1 MKKYKITHLVSAEF
15 EATAIVNA
23 DEIDEKTN
31 DLKAYKKP
39 DSKFNFT
46 MLKGTES
53 ITRTITRT
61 MARTLTTAVKN
72 ELLTGQIRPIH
83 LIDYRFFYTCFFN
96 RLWI

>member
-1 MKKYKITHLVSAEF
+1 MKKNKITHLISAEF
-15 EATAIVNA
+15 EATAIVNE

-53 ITRTITRT
+53 ITRSYYEEYGENTNNISKKRISD
-61 MARTLTTAVKN
+61 K
-72 ELLTGQIRPIH
+72 
-83 LIDYRFFYTCFFN
+83 
-96 RLWI
+96 